1 MNRYLL
7 SFSCLFLLACT
18 NEETPLTDPIEDRKI
33 YTVEVA
39 FNWRA
44 EQLPSSIGEFPDGA
58 HFSPVIGAIHT
69 EGNGFFE
76 KGGSSTAGMEAMA
89 ETGATTILSQEIEA
103 QVATR
108 EALTLFEAQAGST
121 ATQAVEITD
130 INAQDEFVFLSLVS
144 MIAPSPDW
152 FVALQNIPLKDANG
166 NWLDRI
172 EVPLRNLDA
181 GTDSGAVFTA
191 ANLNTDPKGRIEA
204 FADGVSLG
212 KVVIRKQ

>member
-1 MNRYLL
+1 MNSYLL
-7 SFSCLFLLACT
+7 SFFCLFLLACAK
-18 NEETPLTDPIEDRKI
+18 EEAPLTDPIEDRKI

-44 EQLPSSIGEFPDGA
+44 EQLPSSLGVFPDGA

-76 KGGSSTAGMEAMA
+76 KGGSASAGMKAMA

-103 QVATR
+103 QIATG
-108 EALTLFEAQAGST
+108 EALTLFVAQTGGT

-172 EVPLRNLDA
+172 EVSLRNLDA
-181 GTDSGAVFTA
+181 GTDSGAIFTA
-191 ANLNTDPKGRIEA
+191 TNLNTDPRGRIEA

-212 KVVIRKQ
+212 KVVIQEQ